1 MPRLTVILGGLRK
14 LNTFGVDDDR
24 GQTTSVPLT
33 ANGMTGAFDIAAKRP
48 ARVLPWMV
56 ERFTPKG

>member
-1 MPRLTVILGGLRK
+1 MPMLTVILGGLRK

-33 ANGMTGAFDIAAKRP
+33 ANGMTGAFDIAANRAVP
-48 ARVLPWMV
+48 
-56 ERFTPKG
+56 G